1 MRQTTKEAISEAFCA
16 LLSKRT
22 IDKITVKDIVAE
34 CGVNRQTFYYHF
46 RDIYDL
52 MEWTLAHNIGDFMA
66 QNLTEKAEW
75 QEKIALIF
83 HFFYLNRILIL
94 HGYDATNRMQYERTA
109 AKWIAPF
116 IEERIDLYPQA
127 KKVPK
132 EKKEFICRV
141 YTRGYSSLFLEWVEQ
156 GMPDE
161 NRVNLEDYF
170 TIMEGSVGSAL
181 ERFQR

>member
-66 QNLTEKAEW
+66 QNLTEKAE
-75 QEKIALIF
+75 
-83 HFFYLNRILIL
+83 
-94 HGYDATNRMQYERTA
+94 
-109 AKWIAPF
+109 
-116 IEERIDLYPQA
+116 
-127 KKVPK
+127 
-132 EKKEFICRV
+132 
-141 YTRGYSSLFLEWVEQ
+141 
-156 GMPDE
+156 
-161 NRVNLEDYF
+161 
-170 TIMEGSVGSAL
+170 
-181 ERFQR
+181 